1 MGNQVKVCD
10 MRIWKTLTTI
20 NGNSLGGLIIKL
32 MYNVPHMSDKMIAD
46 VVTGKKWAPEFIKQL
61 ATKEGMKRSLKL

>member
-1 MGNQVKVCD
+1 

-32 MYNVPHMSDKMIAD
+32 MYNVPHTSDKMIAD
-46 VVTGKKWAPEFIKQL
+46 VVTCKKWAPEFIKPL